1 MNLPKTV
8 RDVVVACC
16 SLLIGASA
24 GFGQDTRQLPSAPTA
39 IPMAPA
45 KIGGD
50 SAPSSFQF
58 DEAAPAGPG
67 VFDAGNYNDNPLS
80 GNHNFDRFIGF
91 ISNPAQSIDPRAITT
106 IFPIFGSSWVSGNS
120 PILPD
125 ANAQVYG
132 AGLSVALSDRFSL
145 GLTQG
150 GYGVLDINGNLA
162 RILAARGLPVPERDI
177 GGQRQG
183 WLDLGGYLQYT
194 LIDNAQA
201 QFIVTPGLRWEAP
214 SGATQLFQGGAN
226 PAYLAPYVTVGKAFD
241 CWHVLGVGGFEFP
254 AGEGTATTDTF
265 YLNLH
270 IDRQIGWLYPL
281 VEFNG
286 ECHTRTVDL
295 SLPVRHDVLDLGTF
309 QSSGNL
315 LTIAVGANAVLV
327 PNKLEFGAV
336 YETPIASQGHFDF
349 NGVIVKMVY
358 RF

>member
-1 MNLPKTV
+1 MNPHTTV

-16 SLLIGASA
+16 ALLIGASVA
-24 GFGQDTRQLPSAPTA
+24 LSQDAHPLPAAPGVIQTAPTA
-39 IPMAPA
+39 MPLSYDDP
-45 KIGGD
+45 GPTGSGLFD
-50 SAPSSFQF
+50 S
-58 DEAAPAGPG
+58 PG
-67 VFDAGNYNDNPLS
+67 ENDGPLS

-91 ISNPAQSIDPRAITT
+91 ISNPAQNIDPRAVTT

-120 PILPD
+120 AILPD

-150 GYGVLDINGNLA
+150 GYGVLDINGNLQHT
-162 RILAARGLPVPERDI
+162 LAAAGLPVPERDR

-183 WLDLGGYLQYT
+183 WLNLGGYLQYT
-194 LIDNAQA
+194 LIDDAQD

-214 SGATQLFQGGAN
+214 SGATQMFQGGAN
-226 PAYLAPYVTVGKAFD
+226 PAYLAPYVTVGKAFG
-241 CWHVLGVGGFEFP
+241 CWHVLGIGGFEFP
-254 AGEGTATTDTF
+254 AGEGTATTDTL

-286 ECHTRTVDL
+286 SYHTHTVDL
-295 SLPVRHDVLDLGTF
+295 SLPVRHGVLDLGTF
-309 QSSGNL
+309 ESSGNL
-315 LTIAVGANAVLV
+315 VEMAVGANAVLV
-327 PNKLEFGAV
+327 PNKVELGAV
-336 YETPIASQGHFDF
+336 YQRPIASQGHFDF
-349 NGVIVKMVY
+349 NGVLVKMVY